1 VPFGPGLRAAKE
13 RLAIVDASASVRQM
27 VKFTLSQDN
36 PYRRLRHGQL
46 EAPADL
52 INLTLGAGDQIKNM
66 LDAADGRATVD
77 QGRSANLLAELRKLT
92 GSANARPDI
101 ASIAS
106 PAPYVTPGGLA
117 LASPFLIGRRA
128 QNPMLCEYGTTR
140 SRLWRL
146 SRRRELLPASR
157 HAAWYAVGS
166 CKHSADGCL
175 T

>member
-1 VPFGPGLRAAKE
+1 MPFGPGLRAAK
-13 RLAIVDASASVRQM
+13 AIGDRRRFSQRAADGQVHPESRQS
-27 VKFTLSQDN
+27 L
-36 PYRRLRHGQL
+36 PPA
-46 EAPADL
+46 APWTATADL

-66 LDAADGRATVD
+66 LDAANGRATVD
-77 QGRSANLLAELRKLT
+77 QGRSANLLAELRQLT

-146 SRRRELLPASR
+146 SRRRELPPSIPAR
-157 HAAWYAVGS
+157 GLVCCGVV
-166 CKHSADGCL
+166 
-175 T
+175 